1 MKKIEELIIKSFKG
15 IEEFRLENCGDINIL
30 VGDNN
35 TCKTTVLEA
44 IQFFQAQSDFRE
56 IIRIARKRDIT
67 ARIPSITVLESFLNA
82 FNAKQDDSHKKIE
95 IGYNN
100 EKSTN
105 LLRVFGMVQDIYVTE
120 NDIIELSKNQ
130 RINKDNFDENEPIKE
145 FRGILEYNQT
155 STEVYINEISD
166 VYRFGDKNIP
176 IKKEDVL
183 KVSYL
188 SSIDHTNERFSSR
201 IISEAIINNEKSGLL
216 DLLKLFDENID
227 GLEIVATKNSF
238 RATTYIKHKVYG
250 FLPVSSF
257 GDGLKKVLALA
268 SIILSTENGIL
279 LIDEIETAIHTNAL
293 GNIFKWILELAKNR
307 IFKFS

>member
-1 MKKIEELIIKSFKG
+1 
-15 IEEFRLENCGDINIL
+15 
-30 VGDNN
+30 
-35 TCKTTVLEA
+35 
-44 IQFFQAQSDFRE
+44 
-56 IIRIARKRDIT
+56 
-67 ARIPSITVLESFLNA
+67 
-82 FNAKQDDSHKKIE
+82 
-95 IGYNN
+95 
-100 EKSTN
+100 
-105 LLRVFGMVQDIYVTE
+105 MVQDIYVTE

-227 GLEIVATKNSF
+227 TIYTFDNFIEVLNV
-238 RATTYIKHKVYG
+238 G
-250 FLPVSSF
+250 FCSKYEVDENDF
-257 GDGLKKVLALA
+257 VTAM
-268 SIILSTENGIL
+268 SIISNHY
-279 LIDEIETAIHTNAL
+279 AQ
-293 GNIFKWILELAKNR
+293 
-307 IFKFS
+307 